1 MLMFHDVLLVMAL
14 REENDSERLNDFG
27 DILYTGVG
35 KINAT
40 LHLAE
45 ALLQRDRRNL
55 LVLNLGSAG
64 SHVLD
69 AGQVVAV
76 NRFFERDMDA
86 TALGCLPGQT
96 PYEEHVYLETG
107 LSLPGMPGKT
117 CSTGDRFLAV
127 TDPDEVYEV
136 IDMEAYALAKTS
148 HHFGVPFACL
158 KFITDGA
165 DGQAAADW
173 RSSLALATEALAETL
188 ARLAPQLWKN
198 EGLK

>member
-1 MLMFHDVLLVMAL
+1 MFHDVLLVMAL
-14 REENDSERLNDFG
+14 REENVDARLDAFG
-27 DILYTGVG
+27 EILYTGVG

-55 LVLNLGSAG
+55 LVLNIGSAG
-64 SHVLD
+64 SHLLD

-76 NRFFERDMDA
+76 NRFYERDMDA

-107 LSLPGMPGKT
+107 LSLPGFPGKT
-117 CSTGDRFLAV
+117 CSTGDRFLAMP
-127 TDPDEVYEV
+127 DPDEVYEV
-136 IDMEAYALAKTS
+136 IDMEAYAMAKTS
-148 HHFGVPFACL
+148 HYFGVPFACL

-173 RSSLALATEALAETL
+173 RASLSLATDALVHALE
-188 ARLAPQLWKN
+188 RLAPQLWRTP
-198 EGLK
+198 GLE